1 MLFAPNVLHCIIII
15 LFFRRNSLTYAIT
28 QRTGSLSLH
37 VQCSNYK
44 VSLVESSSLWNDI
57 FCCEFTFCDTT
68 WVQVVTFQQRKSY
81 L

>member
-37 VQCSNYK
+37 V
-44 VSLVESSSLWNDI
+44 VL
-57 FCCEFTFCDTT
+57 
-68 WVQVVTFQQRKSY
+68 
-81 L
+81 